1 MMDRMIVMKEEAV
14 PPVTENIEE
23 FVPTSF
29 IVEDYSEEVAESSS
43 AMEVTPPS
51 ELNIAQEVFIDHD
64 QVTYEV
70 RTIEEVIGFDV
81 TEATEADVETQ
92 DVFEDGTDNIQEA
105 SLVFYQ
111 EESGVSSAKKAAMK
125 KRRGRPPKFQVSEI
139 GIDGK
144 KWYSCT
150 VCNEK
155 HEDRMELMQ
164 HMRQH
169 NAERPFHCREC
180 GKAFKQAAHLKVH
193 VRQHTGEK
201 PFECTICG
209 KGFRQKAIVDQHM
222 RTHTQLRPYVCSYEN
237 CDKSFAQ
244 KTSLDNHLKSHQTG
258 RLSEAFKKHQEEQKR
273 KSILAQEAIKNK
285 NMKPKVVQ
293 ILPNSQK
300 KKSPQKP
307 AVAAV
312 TGLPPTDSQD
322 KVKTTVVKMTQA
334 QFEQYL
340 QSRAAAMNTTATTV
354 AATAKGTTSS
364 QSPMITKQKAA
375 TGPFLAY
382 VNLCKPLLQSERPEL
397 SLLEVLKELAS
408 RWNNMSKGEKQ
419 KFAIIAKESEEG
431 KVQTNPVANKIQGSE
446 DHQSEEELEVDAANS
461 MAGAVFEIGEA
472 PGALYQVDKQS
483 QEESYFQMNEIRD
496 KSLNQN
502 VFGKRVVLLS
512 KDDHMRK
519 ISDEEKLQVVTNFDS
534 DPMTSEVEQPQPQG
548 GFEAGSVLQFDDSSD
563 KNMVIFDANSENTV
577 VYENTPELEIGST
590 IFYLP
595 NIVGGEQLEEVL

>member
-1 MMDRMIVMKEEAV
+1 MKEETV
-14 PPVTENIEE
+14 PSSVTENIEE
-23 FVPTSF
+23 YVPTSF

-43 AMEVTPPS
+43 TVMEVTTPH

-81 TEATEADVETQ
+81 SGPPEAGVEAQ
-92 DVFEDGTDNIQEA
+92 DVFEDGADNLHESS
-105 SLVFYQ
+105 SLVFYREQ
-111 EESGVSSAKKAAMK
+111 AGESSTRKAAMK

-222 RTHTQLRPYVCSYEN
+222 RTHTQLRPYACSYEN

-258 RLSEAFKKHQEEQKR
+258 RLSEAFRKHQEEQKQ
-273 KSILAQEAIKNK
+273 KSILAQEALKNK
-285 NMKPKVVQ
+285 NTKAKAVQ
-293 ILPNSQK
+293 ILPGNLK
-300 KKSPQKP
+300 NKSPLKL
-307 AVAAV
+307 
-312 TGLPPTDSQD
+312 TESGLPTTSSPSLAEGQD

-340 QSRAAAMNTTATTV
+340 QSRAAAINNAPPATTASTTNG
-354 AATAKGTTSS
+354 ASASH
-364 QSPMITKQKAA
+364 SPMTPKQKTA

-408 RWNNMSKGEKQ
+408 RWNNMKKSEKQ
-419 KFAIIAKESEEG
+419 KFAIIAKESDEG
-431 KVQTNPVANKIQGSE
+431 KAHTNSAHSRLKAPEGALSE
-446 DHQSEEELEVDAANS
+446 GEELEVDAANS

-472 PGALYQVDKQS
+472 QGSLFQGDKQS
-483 QEESYFQMNEIRD
+483 QEESYFQVNEIRD

-512 KDDHMRK
+512 KDGHMSK
-519 ISDEEKLQVVTNFDS
+519 ITDEEKLQAVTNFDS
-534 DPMTSEVEQPQPQG
+534 DTMTTDLDQAQTQG
-548 GFEAGSVLQFDDSSD
+548 GFEAGSVLQFEDSS
-563 KNMVIFDANSENTV
+563 SENTV
-577 VYENTPELEIGST
+577 VYENAPELEIEST

>member
-1 MMDRMIVMKEEAV
+1 MIVMKEETV
-14 PPVTENIEE
+14 PSSVTENIEE
-23 FVPTSF
+23 YVPTSF
-29 IVEDYSEEVAESSS
+29 IVEDYSEEVAESSNTV
-43 AMEVTPPS
+43 MEVTTPH
-51 ELNIAQEVFIDHD
+51 ELNIAQEVFIDH

-81 TEATEADVETQ
+81 SGAPEAGVETQ
-92 DVFEDGTDNIQEA
+92 DVFNDGADNIHEA
-105 SLVFYQ
+105 SLVFYREQ
-111 EESGVSSAKKAAMK
+111 AGESSSTRKTAMK

-222 RTHTQLRPYVCSYEN
+222 RTHTQLRPYACSYEN

-258 RLSEAFKKHQEEQKR
+258 RLSEAFKKHQEEQKQ

-285 NMKPKVVQ
+285 TIKAKGVQ
-293 ILPNSQK
+293 IIPDGIK
-300 KKSPQKP
+300 RKSPLKL
-307 AVAAV
+307 AVSSLETASSTFTPDV
-312 TGLPPTDSQD
+312 QD
-322 KVKTTVVKMTQA
+322 KVKTTVVKMTKA

-340 QSRAAAMNTTATTV
+340 QSRAATINAPPITTAATTATTN
-354 AATAKGTTSS
+354 GTIGPMTS
-364 QSPMITKQKAA
+364 KQKLA
-375 TGPFLAY
+375 TGPFIAY
-382 VNLCKPLLQSERPEL
+382 VNLCKPLLHSERPEL

-408 RWNNMSKGEKQ
+408 RWNSMKKSEKQ
-419 KFAIIAKESEEG
+419 KFAIIAKESDEG
-431 KVQTNPVANKIQGSE
+431 KVQTNSVRDTLKAPEGPLSE
-446 DHQSEEELEVDAANS
+446 GEELEVDAANS

-472 PGALYQVDKQS
+472 PGSLYQVDKQS

-512 KDDHMRK
+512 KDGHMRK
-519 ISDEEKLQVVTNFDS
+519 ITADEEELQVVTNFDS
-534 DPMTSEVEQPQPQG
+534 DSMTSELEQPQSQG
-548 GFEAGSVLQFDDSSD
+548 GFEAGSVLHFEDT
-563 KNMVIFDANSENTV
+563 NSENTV
-577 VYENTPELEIGST
+577 VYDNAPEMEIEST

>member
-1 MMDRMIVMKEEAV
+1 MAVMKEETV
-14 PPVTENIEE
+14 PSSVTENIEE
-23 FVPTSF
+23 YVPTSF

-43 AMEVTPPS
+43 AVMDVTTPH

-81 TEATEADVETQ
+81 NGARGANEEAR
-92 DVFEDGTDNIQEA
+92 DVFDDGSDNVHEA
-105 SLVFYQ
+105 SLVFYREQ
-111 EESGVSSAKKAAMK
+111 AGELSTRKSAMK

-222 RTHTQLRPYVCSYEN
+222 RTHTQLRPYACSYEN

-244 KTSLDNHLKSHQTG
+244 KTSLDNHLKSHLTG
-258 RLSEAFKKHQEEQKR
+258 RLSEAFRKHQEEQKQ
-273 KSILAQEAIKNK
+273 KSIIAQEAIKNK
-285 NMKPKVVQ
+285 TIKAKAVQ
-293 ILPNSQK
+293 ILPGTLK
-300 KKSPQKP
+300 KKSPSKL
-307 AVAAV
+307 AAL
-312 TGLPPTDSQD
+312 GLETTSSTSTTDGQD
-322 KVKTTVVKMTQA
+322 KVRTTVVKMTQA

-340 QSRAAAMNTTATTV
+340 QSRAAAINAPATTTATTTNGSV
-354 AATAKGTTSS
+354 AC
-364 QSPMITKQKAA
+364 QSPITSKQKTA

-408 RWNNMSKGEKQ
+408 RWNSMKKSEKQ

-431 KVQTNPVANKIQGSE
+431 KAVNSSSPNGLRAPEGPGPVSE
-446 DHQSEEELEVDAANS
+446 GEELEVDAANS

-472 PGALYQVDKQS
+472 PGSLYQVDKQS
-483 QEESYFQMNEIRD
+483 QEESYFQVNEIRD

-512 KDDHMRK
+512 KDGHMTK
-519 ISDEEKLQVVTNFDS
+519 ITDEEKLQVVTNFDS
-534 DPMTSEVEQPQPQG
+534 ESITPELEQPQAQG
-548 GFEAGSVLQFDDSSD
+548 GFEAGSVLQFEDTS
-563 KNMVIFDANSENTV
+563 SENTV
-577 VYENTPELEIGST
+577 VYENAPELEIEST

-595 NIVGGEQLEEVL
+595 NIVGEEQLEEVL